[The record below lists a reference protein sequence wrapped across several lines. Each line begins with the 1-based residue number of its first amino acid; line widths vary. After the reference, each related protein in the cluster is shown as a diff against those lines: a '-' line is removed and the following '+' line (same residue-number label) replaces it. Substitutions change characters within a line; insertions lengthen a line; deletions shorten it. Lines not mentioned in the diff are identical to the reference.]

1 MKFLNKNN
9 CELSTIA
16 IMGTGYVGLPLINLL
31 SQKIPIIAYD
41 IDEKRIAEL
50 SKNNKN
56 SNITFTYNESMLRKA
71 DVIIVCV
78 PTPIDDNNHP
88 NLDFIK
94 SACITIAKNI
104 KDGVLII
111 FESSYMPTCTEN
123 ICIPLIEEKS
133 GLKNDVNFYVGYSP
147 ERINP
152 GDLQNTLSNISKLI
166 ASPSK
171 IVLNAMKYIYSD
183 IAGINVYEV
192 NDIKIAELSKLVEN
206 CQRDLNI
213 AFVNELS
220 ILCHKLNIDV
230 HKVINS
236 AGTKW
241 NFTKYYPGLVGGG
254 CVGVNSYYL
263 MDLAEQYGVKLNSLE
278 TARKINSSMAAFI
291 VSEIDRLI
299 GNIENIEKSKIKIV
313 IYGYSYK
320 ENISDARNTKVE
332 DLYRNLLDEDY
343 TVCICDYNV
352 SSCQYVSK
360 DDIGDADIIILAVAH
375 EKYCN
380 WTTEDIINKFN
391 LKSKYKIFID
401 IKSIYTQKNMPENI
415 TYWNL

>member
-1 MKFLNKNN
+1 MKLLEKIN
-9 CELSTIA
+9 CELPTIA
-16 IMGTGYVGLPLINLL
+16 ILGTGYVGLPLINLL
-31 SQKIPIIAYD
+31 SQKVPVIAYD
-41 IDEKRIAEL
+41 IDEERITEL
-50 SKNNKN
+50 LKNNN
-56 SNITFTYNESMLRKA
+56 NNNITFTYDESLLRKA

-78 PTPIDDNNHP
+78 STPIDENNQP
-88 NLDFIK
+88 NLNYIK
-94 SACITIAKNI
+94 NACISIAKNI

-111 FESSYMPTCTEN
+111 FETSYMPTCTEN
-123 ICIPLIEEKS
+123 ICIPLIEKKS
-133 GLKNDVNFYVGYSP
+133 GLKNDINFYVGYSP

-152 GDLQNTLSNISKLI
+152 GDIQNTLSNITKLI

-171 IVLNAMKYIYSD
+171 KVLNAMKYIYSD

-220 ILCHKLNIDV
+220 ILCHRLNIDV
-230 HKVINS
+230 QEVINS

-263 MDLAEQYGVKLNSLE
+263 MNLAEQYGVRLNSLE
-278 TARKINSSMAAFI
+278 IARKINLSMTTFI
-291 VSEIDRLI
+291 VAEISRLI
-299 GNIENIEKSKIKIV
+299 GNANRNKIKVV

-320 ENISDARNTKVE
+320 ENIPDTRNTRVE
-332 DLYRNLLDEDY
+332 DLYRNLINEEY
-343 TVCICDYNV
+343 SVCICDYNV

-360 DDIGDADIIILAVAH
+360 EDISDADIIILAVAH
-375 EKYCN
+375 RNYIN
-380 WTTEDIINKFN
+380 WNNEEISKKFN
-391 LKSKYKIFID
+391 QKSKYKIFMD
-401 IKSIYTQKNMPENI
+401 VKSVYKDKVMPKTI
-415 TYWNL
+415 TYWHL